1 MSYIKQKRDQGR
13 INETPFLDD
22 WTSDTWGVPRN
33 LPLKGYLNHFW
44 AKLPIDHKLKGFDSD
59 EVKSVE
65 YLPHS
70 GCLMEFTLFG
80 RSLWTV
86 LPDEML
92 DEWIELGS
100 DVSEMA
106 YDLNKLKNFLKEED
120 CLIAGA

>member
-1 MSYIKQKRDQGR
+1 
-13 INETPFLDD
+13 
-22 WTSDTWGVPRN
+22 
-33 LPLKGYLNHFW
+33 
-44 AKLPIDHKLKGFDSD
+44 
-59 EVKSVE
+59 
-65 YLPHS
+65 
-70 GCLMEFTLFG
+70 MEFTLFG

-120 CLIAGA
+120 CRHAHFTNLMLSVVDKL